1 MGGFVCA
8 SALVFAAGG
17 AEAAPERVRFDIG
30 PKPYSE
36 SLIDLALQADV
47 SLLGASACGGGVA
60 AALKGAYTVP
70 EALGRLLADAPCSW
84 RVLGSRSVQ
93 VSAAAAATAEMTP
106 TPPVSVSEVLV
117 TATKRVQSTQRLAVA
132 VSVISAEQL
141 AATGAA
147 DPGETSG
154 QLAGVLT
161 TNLGPSR
168 DKLILRGLSDGAF
181 TGRSRSTVGTYLD
194 NTPINYNAPDPDLR
208 LVDVERIE
216 VVRGPQGAL
225 YGGGSLSG
233 IYRIVTRKPDP
244 ARRSAEVS
252 ASTSWTQDGAPSGEL
267 EGYANLP
274 LFDGAG
280 GLRMSA
286 YHELQGGYLDDINLG
301 RADVDRTRRYGGRV
315 SVSFQ
320 PNDIWTVDLAGTVQ
334 NLKSDDT
341 HYTARA
347 SGLHRAHRVAEPHG
361 SSIGLLAATVR
372 GAWGWGELVSS
383 TGLVRHKYS
392 SIYDASAVASLYT
405 ANGSE
410 RAIYSD
416 AARTEMFSQD
426 FVLTSRGAGP
436 FQWLAGLYGSD
447 TVEDSPATLMARGPI
462 GPLATVYRDDRRD
475 RIFEL
480 AAYGEAA
487 LEIKPGWTLAVG
499 GRAFSINRKTT
510 SDVVSERF
518 APRSFERRADFSGVS
533 PKVSLQWQVSPGDL
547 IYAVI
552 SEGFRAGGL
561 NSGGA
566 RPLAT
571 ARETFGPD
579 RLRNYELG
587 AKLHAFDGRLVA
599 HSALFYDVWKN
610 IQTDQFRP
618 SGIPYT
624 ANVGDARVAGFE
636 AELSYR
642 WDMGLT
648 VQANG
653 LLSQTRIIRVNPD
666 YAPELTR
673 GLPGAPGF
681 SGGVLAIYQRP
692 VFRDLTL
699 RLVGEANYV
708 GRSRVSFDPAL
719 SPEMGGYVRA
729 KISLGVRGR
738 RTGAELFISNP
749 ANAYSDTFAYGNPF
763 SFSQVRQVTPQR
775 PRTIGITLST
785 AF

>member
-1 MGGFVCA
+1 M
-8 SALVFAAGG
+8 
-17 AEAAPERVRFDIG
+17 RFDIG
-30 PKPYSE
+30 AKPYSE

-70 EALGRLLADAPCSW
+70 EALGRLLAGAPCNW

-93 VSAAAAATAEMTP
+93 VRAAAVPTAEMAP
-106 TPPVSVSEVLV
+106 TPAISVSEVLV

-141 AATGAA
+141 DATGAA
-147 DPGETSG
+147 DPGETAG

-252 ASTSWTQDGAPSGEL
+252 ASRSWTQDGAPSGEL
-267 EGYANLP
+267 EGYANFP
-274 LFDGAG
+274 LLDGAG

-286 YHELQGGYLDDINLG
+286 YHEVQGGYLDDINLR
-301 RADVDRTRRYGGRV
+301 RADVDRTRRYGGRA

-320 PNDIWTVDLAGTVQ
+320 PNDIWTVDLSGTVQ

-347 SGLHRAHRVAEPHG
+347 SGLKRANRVAEPHG

-372 GAWGWGELVSS
+372 GSWGWGELVSS

-392 SIYDASAVASLYT
+392 SIYDASAVVSLYT
-405 ANGSE
+405 NNGSE
-410 RAIYSD
+410 RAVYSD
-416 AARTEMFSQD
+416 TTRTEMLSQD
-426 FVLTSRGAGP
+426 FVLTSRGAGA

-447 TVEDSPATLMARGPI
+447 TFEDSPATLMARGPI

-487 LEIKPGWTLAVG
+487 LEITPGWTVAVG
-499 GRAFSINRKTT
+499 GRAFNINRKTT

-518 APRSFERRADFSGVS
+518 APRSFERRVAFSGVS

-587 AKLHAFDGRLVA
+587 AKLHAFDGRLVV

-624 ANVGDARVAGFE
+624 ANVGDARVAGIE
-636 AELSYR
+636 TELSYR

-648 VQANG
+648 VQANA

-692 VFRDLTL
+692 VLRDLTL

-729 KISLGVRGR
+729 KLSVGVQGR
-738 RTGAELFISNP
+738 RTGVELFISNP

-775 PRTIGITLST
+775 PRTIGMTLST